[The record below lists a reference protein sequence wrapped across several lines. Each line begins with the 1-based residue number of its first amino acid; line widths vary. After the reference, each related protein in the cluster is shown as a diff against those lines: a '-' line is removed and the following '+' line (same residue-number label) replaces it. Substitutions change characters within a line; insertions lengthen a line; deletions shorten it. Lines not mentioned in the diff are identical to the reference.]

1 MIAAMTNEELV
12 RAYWD
17 RVWTRG
23 EVEYANEFYAPTF
36 RQNGEEIL
44 AAEFAE
50 GARSWRAKF
59 DGFEASVQRLF
70 PFAGGVASQVVY
82 RGRHTGDFNRVPAT
96 GKEIET
102 TGLDVFLFES
112 GRCVEHLH
120 EADHHTMFL
129 QLGAP
134 PTPEAA

>member
-17 RVWTRG
+17 RVWSRG
-23 EVEYANEFYAPTF
+23 EVGYANEFYAPTF
-36 RQNGEEIL
+36 RQNGEKTHH
-44 AAEFAE
+44 AEFAE

-59 DGFEASVQRLF
+59 DGFT
-70 PFAGGVASQVVY
+70 QVVY
-82 RGRHTGDFNRVPAT
+82 SGRHTGDFNRVPAT
-96 GKEIET
+96 GKEIEV
-102 TGLDVFLFES
+102 TGLDVFLFEG